1 MPLRAKRDL
10 TKSLLSRGSI
20 KARTSVFA
28 LVDKPVFLDP
38 RHHVPE
44 LCSHGLDLLLGSYPA
59 HRLERRRAGPVLE
72 YEFARELA
80 GLNLLQYPL
89 HLRFGLVGH
98 DPRSAREVAVFR
110 GVRHGVAHVRDA

>member
-20 KARTSVFA
+20 KARPSVFA
-28 LVDKPVFLDP
+28 LVNQPVFLDP

-44 LCSHGLDLLLGSYPA
+44 LCAHGLDLLLGSDAA

-72 YEFARELA
+72 YELARELS
-80 GLNLLQYPL
+80 GLDFLEYPL
-89 HLRFGLVGH
+89 HLGFGLVG
-98 DPRSAREVAVFR
+98 DDARSAREVAVL
-110 GVRHGVAHVRDA
+110 